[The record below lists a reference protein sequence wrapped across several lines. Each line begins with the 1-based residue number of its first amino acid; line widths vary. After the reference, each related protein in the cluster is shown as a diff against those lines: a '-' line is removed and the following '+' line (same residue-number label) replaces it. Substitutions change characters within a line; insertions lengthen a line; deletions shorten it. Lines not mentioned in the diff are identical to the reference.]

1 MAADCD
7 VTADP
12 SDDPYSTAARDENGE
27 PKKPATPKIP
37 KIYFASRTHSQL
49 KQVVAE
55 LKRSAYKP
63 QMAILGG
70 RDQYCINKAAKGSK
84 AGVDAACEEL
94 VKDFGCRFK
103 KKEGTSWVGIEVH
116 DIEDFKRECT
126 SAKTCPYFAAREM
139 AKAADLVFC
148 PYSYIIDPL
157 IRGAVGIDL
166 TDAIIIFDEAHNIE
180 DVSREAGSMDMDL
193 DALNDAI
200 NAFALAMQFSSGQEV
215 YEPLHDA
222 LLPVRDWMERYVHDA
237 SRMKPDGAN
246 RHELMTGGAQMLAA
260 LEVMKLGP
268 EDVTI
273 LGRLYGAAK
282 AHEERAT
289 FATDGDAAS
298 VALPQGVKKP
308 GVGGVA
314 MGVVA
319 QLLSVL
325 SMLYAT
331 PEGPP
336 GLGPPPRP
344 NHHTYKLAVKRWL
357 AQSSTD
363 RRRNKRSRGAA
374 ADPDTTNRADGPSFA
389 VQLCLWTMSPAVVF
403 APLAA
408 KTHSVVLTS
417 GTLSPLESFAGE
429 LGVAFPTRL
438 EANHVI
444 DMRRQVW
451 PAVIPCCPSGSL
463 LCATY
468 SHTSQVRFQDELG
481 GAVRALCGVIP
492 DGVLLFLPSY
502 GVMDVLVSRWQ
513 STSTW
518 ESLQSVKEVVV
529 EPRGSQKEFDE
540 RLETYYAAVKANR
553 GGLFIAVCRGK
564 ASEGIDFKDRN
575 ARGVLLVGIPF
586 PGARD
591 SKVRIRIGRPPGRE
605 IGVLT
610 QAGSPDSTPSHSDS
624 EPETGPGTCDN
635 HVMAKKAYNDEL
647 LKSFT
652 NSRGAVAQGS
662 GGGPGRGAGS
672 HNAGGGGGGW
682 CAANKGGR
690 GGSGG
695 GGGGS
700 TQGGGGGSGSTQ
712 GGGGGSGGTQGGG
725 GGGTQGGGGG
735 GGSGHGRKVPEGP
748 LSGDKWYQQ
757 QGFRALNQAVG
768 RCIRHKLDWGAIV
781 LLDERFREDRNQ
793 RGLSKWVRGNLMA
806 FNAFEPALT
815 SLRGFFKELEAHPPV
830 APPKPALPPTPA
842 DPDPLSDSSDPQ
854 LNLARLGPPQHHQ
867 GPQPLPSH
875 PHPHQHPHQ
884 HQHQHPPVPN
894 NHNWGAPLTPV
905 NTTAGQ
911 HLKRERDAT
920 PPHAG
925 GGAGGGA
932 GGQSEGGITR
942 EGFGGGGTP
951 EPGDRL
957 EPAAAA
963 WHHEL
968 QQRQHEQLQQRQHEQ
983 QRQQQQGVKEETG
996 GGKGGGGWQGCSL
1009 HPGVTGSL
1017 LPEGKGAGVQH
1028 EKEPCGRCGSTAGN
1042 STMLASEHHAQRRR
1056 LQHASGASGAS
1067 GAQDW
1072 GSQGPHTGGAVRR
1085 RAVVGTGGGRQSKLD
1100 FSKAK
1105 TSATTTPT
1113 GSGLATPIASAH
1125 GSGPAGV
1132 GHDPPAGPTG
1142 PRPAAWTQGSGPTGG
1157 GWHVTGGTA
1166 ASTPCGPSTSGPQ
1179 GLSHQP
1185 VAWGPS
1191 QQQPGPW
1198 NQGPASSLAQSGA
1211 RALAWGMPA
1220 GDAGVTPAVTLGR
1233 ADQALGS
1240 DSGYGSVSI
1249 GRQLQYGT
1257 SQTQLSPVQLQLSGG
1272 RPQPSMGQ
1280 PQPPVSQRLPGSS
1293 HPQRLTHPQQLA
1305 SSAGRTHIKC
1315 EYEEQGAE
1323 QHTRHATGF
1332 ASASNLAQQQQQQ
1345 QQRRQEPWG
1354 STQHM
1359 PRRQSQAGPAHSC
1372 HTPEHRPRQQQ
1383 HQQGQQSQL
1392 QPHQNNTP
1400 NLHHNQQQNYHASP
1414 QQPAGGWQ
1422 QQQQQQ
1428 TSDQP
1433 NAGQQ
1438 RNFAHHSPSSYTSP
1452 QQPPLQ
1458 RQQQQQSAQQGF
1470 LQQQQQ
1476 QQQQQLQHHDI
1487 PQHNASRQQHTQQR
1501 SVAAPASGS
1510 FSPPAPAPAA
1520 AAAAAAALPTPLPV
1534 ILNSPGPLTPLLLQ
1548 LQRVMGLALPLTPGQ
1563 VSGWLEQDIA
1573 RVCASLEQQFAR
1585 DPALAAQH
1593 GIRQPSCVR
1602 RVAGNSLPEFF
1613 SWASECL
1620 QAPPPAPPPPP
1631 PPPPAPSWAGPLPL
1645 GWTHL
1650 ITSPAL
1656 SGVSAH
1662 LASRSQ
1668 PTWARGSSGPERG
1681 PGRMQEL
1688 MGAVR
1693 LMGQVYTLNQQPPGS
1708 RKVLGKPHHC
1718 EKRPSSV
1725 PRASSLLW
1733 CVAGGLGRLPT
1744 NIVCHGVEAVQALE
1758 TGNSGQAPHP
1768 PPTAAPHTG
1777 PVAAPHTGPVA
1788 AEVGAVRTAV
1798 PADVTHSAVTR
1809 GAGVQSPGDRPPT
1822 GRHSAAGSVVAAQQG
1837 PTGAAAPQ
1845 ACVTGPRGSS
1855 ASPRGRQASAAGTPQ
1870 SGRETVPPRL
1880 AEVTIPQ

>member
-1 MAADCD
+1 MQRRRGPR
-7 VTADP
+7 V
-12 SDDPYSTAARDENGE
+12 
-27 PKKPATPKIP
+27 
-37 KIYFASRTHSQL
+37 
-49 KQVVAE
+49 
-55 LKRSAYKP
+55 SA
-63 QMAILGG
+63 
-70 RDQYCINKAAKGSK
+70 
-84 AGVDAACEEL
+84 
-94 VKDFGCRFK
+94 
-103 KKEGTSWVGIEVH
+103 
-116 DIEDFKRECT
+116 
-126 SAKTCPYFAAREM
+126 
-139 AKAADLVFC
+139 
-148 PYSYIIDPL
+148 
-157 IRGAVGIDL
+157 
-166 TDAIIIFDEAHNIE
+166 
-180 DVSREAGSMDMDL
+180 
-193 DALNDAI
+193 
-200 NAFALAMQFSSGQEV
+200 
-215 YEPLHDA
+215 
-222 LLPVRDWMERYVHDA
+222 
-237 SRMKPDGAN
+237 
-246 RHELMTGGAQMLAA
+246 
-260 LEVMKLGP
+260 
-268 EDVTI
+268 
-273 LGRLYGAAK
+273 
-282 AHEERAT
+282 
-289 FATDGDAAS
+289 
-298 VALPQGVKKP
+298 
-308 GVGGVA
+308 
-314 MGVVA
+314 
-319 QLLSVL
+319 
-325 SMLYAT
+325 
-331 PEGPP
+331 
-336 GLGPPPRP
+336 PPPRP

-513 STSTW
+513 
-518 ESLQSVKEVVV
+518 
-529 EPRGSQKEFDE
+529 
-540 RLETYYAAVKANR
+540 
-553 GGLFIAVCRGK
+553 

-575 ARGVLLVGIPF
+575 ARGVLLVGIPY

-591 SKVRIRIGRPPGRE
+591 SKV
-605 IGVLT
+605 
-610 QAGSPDSTPSHSDS
+610 
-624 EPETGPGTCDN
+624 
-635 HVMAKKAYNDEL
+635 MAKKAYNGG
-647 LKSFT
+647 SCSRCFT
-652 NSRGAVAQGS
+652 NSRGAIA
-662 GGGPGRGAGS
+662 
-672 HNAGGGGGGW
+672 
-682 CAANKGGR
+682 
-690 GGSGG
+690 
-695 GGGGS
+695 
-700 TQGGGGGSGSTQ
+700 
-712 GGGGGSGGTQGGG
+712 
-725 GGGTQGGGGG
+725 QGGGGG

-830 APPKPALPPTPA
+830 APPKPALPPTPVR
-842 DPDPLSDSSDPQ
+842 PRPHL
-854 LNLARLGPPQHHQ
+854 RLLRPATQPRPPRPPSTPPRTSTPPAHQHHT
-867 GPQPLPSH
+867 
-875 PHPHQHPHQ
+875 HPHQ

-932 GGQSEGGITR
+932 GGQSERGITR

-996 GGKGGGGWQGCSL
+996 GGKGGAGGRVGGVWGVKPEPGSVKLESGGVGSEPGSPDGCVDTWEGGMLVRVKAARCERSRGAEVVGPWLATPAAAAAAATAATAPPCTAGCSL

-1017 LPEGKGAGVQH
+1017 LPEGKGAGVQQ
-1028 EKEPCGRCGSTAGN
+1028 EKESCGRCGSTAGN
-1042 STMLASEHHAQRRR
+1042 STMLASEHHAQQRRQQQQQ
-1056 LQHASGASGAS
+1056 QHASGASS
-1067 GAQDW
+1067 AQDS
-1072 GSQGPHTGGAVRR
+1072 GSQGPPTGGAVRR

-1113 GSGLATPIASAH
+1113 GSGLATPITSAH

-1185 VAWGPS
+1185 VTWGPS

-1220 GDAGVTPAVTLGR
+1220 GDAGATPTVTLGR

-1272 RPQPSMGQ
+1272 RPQQSMGQ

-1372 HTPEHRPRQQQ
+1372 HTPEHRPQQQQ

-1458 RQQQQQSAQQGF
+1458 QQQQQQSAQQGF
-1470 LQQQQQ
+1470 LVKLEPPGQEANTNQQHQPHTNQHSTQHQSPHVSHSHPMNHQHKSPAAQQPDRLPLTPIPQQQQQQPRVSPTARSEPPLHSNTQHPSNAHSMPSPHQSVRHTPPGSNAHLLQPHAQPQPAQQQQHAQQQQQLNTHFQQNNQPQHPPPMYTQTQQQQQQ

-1501 SVAAPASGS
+1501 SVAVPTSGS
-1510 FSPPAPAPAA
+1510 FSPPPLPLPLPLSCPA
-1520 AAAAAAALPTPLPV
+1520 LPV

-1620 QAPPPAPPPPP
+1620 QAPPPPPSAPSLS
-1631 PPPPAPSWAGPLPL
+1631 PAPNWAGPLPL

-1656 SGVSAH
+1656 SDISSH

-1668 PTWARGSSGPERG
+1668 PTWAGCSRGLEREQ
-1681 PGRMQEL
+1681 GRIQEL
-1688 MGAVR
+1688 VGAVG
-1693 LMGQVYTLNQQPPGS
+1693 LMGQLYTQ
-1708 RKVLGKPHHC
+1708 
-1718 EKRPSSV
+1718 
-1725 PRASSLLW
+1725 
-1733 CVAGGLGRLPT
+1733 
-1744 NIVCHGVEAVQALE
+1744 AVQVLE
-1758 TGNSGQAPHP
+1758 TGNTGHAPHP
-1768 PPTAAPHTG
+1768 PATAAPHNG
-1777 PVAAPHTGPVA
+1777 PVAAGVGPVH
-1788 AEVGAVRTAV
+1788 TAV
-1798 PADVTHSAVTR
+1798 LTDVTHNAMNR
-1809 GAGVQSPGDRPPT
+1809 GVGVQSPGDRPPT
-1822 GRHSAAGSVVAAQQG
+1822 GRHSVTGSVVAGQQG
-1837 PTGAAAPQ
+1837 PASAASPA
-1845 ACVTGPRGSS
+1845 ACVTGQRGFS
-1855 ASPRGRQASAAGTPQ
+1855 ASPQGRQAMAGSTPHHSGSKTLSPVLAEEVIPQQQHQQQQQQQQQQQVLMQTGMDQWLQEQKPEDSPKQAGGACVVQQQQLQQQQPLPMQ
-1870 SGRETVPPRL
+1870 SNSVQSLASPPRVISI
-1880 AEVTIPQ
+1880 E